1 MDLIKHIDD
10 SIEWGRL
17 EVSKL
22 NQDILDIHGISS
34 NKVKC
39 FLNNIC
45 NLDGAT
51 YLEVGVFRGSTFCSA
66 IYGNDISSIGID
78 NFMSPNLTP
87 KGVSQKIGNYY
98 KHNIDILP
106 QEEFLL
112 NVKKYGDVKKISVYK
127 TDYQTFD
134 FKTLPNVDIIFYDGE
149 TKYHDQYVALTNLL
163 PIFSKETILIMDDW
177 NWNSGAFDKF
187 VEDNNLFIS
196 HYREIFT
203 SGEDRDDFWNG
214 LGIFLIEKQ

>member
-1 MDLIKHIDD
+1 MDLVKHIDE
-10 SIEWGRL
+10 SIEWGRR

-22 NQDILDIHGISS
+22 TQDILDVHGITSH
-34 NKVKC
+34 KVRC

-45 NLDGAT
+45 NIDGAT
-51 YLEVGVFRGSTFCSA
+51 YLEVGVFRGATFCSA
-66 IYGNDISSIGID
+66 IYGNDIYSIAID

-87 KGVSQKIGNYY
+87 AGVSQKIGNYY

-106 QEEFLL
+106 QEEFIN
-112 NVKKYGDVKKISVYK
+112 NVKRFGNVDKTSVYK

-149 TKYHDQYVALTNLL
+149 TKYHDQYVALTNML

-177 NWNSGAFDKF
+177 NWDKGAFDKF
-187 VEDNNLFIS
+187 VEDNNLYIS
-196 HYREIFT
+196 YHKELFT
-203 SGEDRDDFWNG
+203 SGEDSNDFWNG
-214 LGIFLIEKQ
+214 LGIFLIEK

>member
-1 MDLIKHIDD
+1 MDLVKHIDE

-22 NQDILDIHGISS
+22 TQEILDIHGITS
-34 NKVKC
+34 NKVRC

-45 NLDGAT
+45 NIDGAT
-51 YLEVGVFRGSTFCSA
+51 YLEVGVFRGATFCSA
-66 IYGNDISSIGID
+66 VYGNNINSRAID

-98 KHNIDILP
+98 KHNIDIPP
-106 QEEFLL
+106 QEEFLS
-112 NVKKYGDVKKISVYK
+112 NVKKHSNVKKTSVYK

-134 FKTLPNVDIIFYDGE
+134 FSTLPNVDIIFYDGE
-149 TKYHDQYVALTNLL
+149 TKFHDQYVALTNML
-163 PIFSKETILIMDDW
+163 PVFSNQTIIIMDDW
-177 NWNSGAFDKF
+177 NWNSRAFDKF
-187 VEDNNLFIS
+187 VNDNNLFIS

-203 SGEDRDDFWNG
+203 SGEDMGDFWNG
-214 LGIFLIEKQ
+214 LGIFLIER

>member
-1 MDLIKHIDD
+1 MDLVKHIDD
-10 SIEWGRL
+10 SIEWGEL

-22 NQDILDIHGISS
+22 NQDILDIHGITS

-45 NLDGAT
+45 DIDGAT
-51 YLEVGVFRGSTFCSA
+51 YLEIGVFRGATFCSA
-66 IYGNDISSIGID
+66 IHGNNIKSIAID

-87 KGVSQKIGNYY
+87 KGVSQKIGNLY

-106 QEEFLL
+106 QEEFIN
-112 NVKKYGDVKKISVYK
+112 NVKKYGDVENISVYK

-149 TKYHDQYVALTNLL
+149 TKFHDQYVALTNML
-163 PIFSKETILIMDDW
+163 PIFSKETIIIMDDW
-177 NWNSGAFDKF
+177 NWDNGAFTKF
-187 VEDNNLFIS
+187 VNDNNLFIS
-196 HYREIFT
+196 HYKEIFT
-203 SGEDRDDFWNG
+203 SGEDSNDFWNG
-214 LGIFLIEKQ
+214 LGIFLIER

>member
-1 MDLIKHIDD
+1 MDLIRHIDD
-10 SIEWGRL
+10 SIEWGKL

-22 NQDILDIHGISS
+22 TQDILDIHGISS
-34 NKVKC
+34 NKVKS

-45 NLDGAT
+45 TIDGAT

-66 IYGNDISSIGID
+66 IYGNDIYSIAVD

-87 KGVSQKIGNYY
+87 KNVSQKMGNYY

-106 QEEFLL
+106 QDEFIT
-112 NVKKYGDVKKISVYK
+112 NVKKYGEAGKVSVYK

-149 TKYHDQYVALTNLL
+149 TKYHDQYIALTNML

-187 VEDNNLFIS
+187 VEDNNLFITHS
-196 HYREIFT
+196 KEIFT
-203 SGEDRDDFWNG
+203 SGEDKNDFWNG
-214 LGIFLIEKQ
+214 LGVFLLEK

>member
-10 SIEWGRL
+10 SIEWGKL

-22 NQDILDIHGISS
+22 NQDILDIHGITS

-45 NLDGAT
+45 NIDNAT
-51 YLEVGVFRGSTFCSA
+51 YLEVGVFRGATFCSA
-66 IYGNDISSIGID
+66 SHGNDIYSIGID

-98 KHNIDILP
+98 KHNIDTPP
-106 QEEFLL
+106 QEEFLS
-112 NVKKYGDVKKISVYK
+112 NVKRHCNVDKTSVYK

-134 FKTLPNVDIIFYDGE
+134 FKSLSNVDIIFYDGE
-149 TKYHDQYVALTNLL
+149 TKFHDQYVALTNML

-177 NWNSGAFDKF
+177 NWNSGAFEKF
-187 VEDNNLFIS
+187 VNDNNLFIS
-196 HYREIFT
+196 HYRELYT
-203 SGEDRDDFWNG
+203 SGEDINDFWNG
-214 LGIFLIEKQ
+214 LGIFLIER

>member
-1 MDLIKHIDD
+1 MDLVKHIDD
-10 SIEWGRL
+10 SIEWGKL

-22 NQDILDIHGISS
+22 NQDILDIHGITS

-45 NLDGAT
+45 NIDNAT
-51 YLEVGVFRGSTFCSA
+51 YLEIGVFRGSTFCSA
-66 IYGNDISSIGID
+66 IHNNNIRSIAID

-87 KGVSQKIGNYY
+87 KGVSQKIGNLY

-106 QEEFLL
+106 QEEFIG
-112 NVKKYGDVKKISVYK
+112 NVKKYGDVEKISVYK

-149 TKYHDQYVALTNLL
+149 TKFHDQYVALTNML
-163 PIFSKETILIMDDW
+163 PIFSKETIIIMDDW
-177 NWNSGAFDKF
+177 NWDSGAFSKF
-187 VEDNNLFIS
+187 VNDNNLYIS
-196 HYREIFT
+196 HYKEIFT
-203 SGEDRDDFWNG
+203 SGEDPNDFWNG
-214 LGIFLIEKQ
+214 LGIFLIEK

>member
-1 MDLIKHIDD
+1 MDLIRHIDD
-10 SIEWGRL
+10 SIEWGKL

-22 NQDILDIHGISS
+22 TQDILDIHGISS
-34 NKVKC
+34 NKVKS

-45 NLDGAT
+45 NIDGAT

-66 IYGNDISSIGID
+66 IYGNDIYSIAVD

-87 KGVSQKIGNYY
+87 KNVSQKMGNYY

-106 QEEFLL
+106 QDEFIT
-112 NVKKYGDVKKISVYK
+112 NVKKYGEAGKVSVYK

-149 TKYHDQYVALTNLL
+149 TKYHDQYIALTNML

-187 VEDNNLFIS
+187 VEDNNLFITHS
-196 HYREIFT
+196 KEIFT
-203 SGEDRDDFWNG
+203 SGEDKNDFWNG
-214 LGIFLIEKQ
+214 LGVFLLEK

>member
-1 MDLIKHIDD
+1 MDLVKHIDE
-10 SIEWGRL
+10 SIEWGKL

-22 NQDILDIHGISS
+22 TQEILDIHGITS
-34 NKVKC
+34 NKVRA

-45 NLDGAT
+45 NIDGAT
-51 YLEVGVFRGSTFCSA
+51 YLEVGVFRGATFCSA
-66 IYGNDISSIGID
+66 IYGNNIHAIGID

-98 KHNIDILP
+98 KHNIETIP

-112 NVKKYGDVKKISVYK
+112 NVKKHGNVNKTSVYK

-134 FKTLPNVDIIFYDGE
+134 FSALPNVDIIFYDGE
-149 TKYHDQYVALTNLL
+149 TKFHDQYVALTNML
-163 PIFSKETILIMDDW
+163 PIFSNETILIMDDW
-177 NWNSGAFDKF
+177 NWNNGAFDKF
-187 VEDNNLFIS
+187 INDNNLFIS

-203 SGEDRDDFWNG
+203 SGEDNTDFWNG
-214 LGIFLIEKQ
+214 LGIFLIER

>member
-1 MDLIKHIDD
+1 MDLVKHIDE

-22 NQDILDIHGISS
+22 TQEILDIHGITS
-34 NKVKC
+34 NKVRC

-45 NLDGAT
+45 NIDGAT
-51 YLEVGVFRGSTFCSA
+51 YLEVGVFRGATFCSA
-66 IYGNDISSIGID
+66 VYGNNINSIAID

-98 KHNIDILP
+98 KHNIDIPP
-106 QEEFLL
+106 QEEFLS
-112 NVKKYGDVKKISVYK
+112 NVKKHSNVKKTSVYK

-134 FKTLPNVDIIFYDGE
+134 FSTLPNVDIIFYDGE
-149 TKYHDQYVALTNLL
+149 TKFHDQYVALTNML
-163 PIFSKETILIMDDW
+163 PVFSNQTIIIMDDW
-177 NWNSGAFDKF
+177 NWNSRAFDKF
-187 VEDNNLFIS
+187 VNDNNLFIS

-203 SGEDRDDFWNG
+203 SGEDMGDFWNG
-214 LGIFLIEKQ
+214 LGIFLIER

>member
-10 SIEWGRL
+10 SIEWGTL

-22 NQDILDIHGISS
+22 TQDILDIQGITS
-34 NKVKC
+34 NKVRC

-45 NLDGAT
+45 NIDGAT
-51 YLEVGVFRGSTFCSA
+51 YLEVGVFRGATFCSA
-66 IYGNDISSIGID
+66 MYGNDIYSIGID

-87 KGVSQKIGNYY
+87 QNVSQKIGNYY

-106 QEEFLL
+106 QEDFIN
-112 NVKKYGDVKKISVYK
+112 NVKRFGNVNKTSVYK

-134 FKTLPNVDIIFYDGE
+134 FKTLSNVDIIFYDGE
-149 TKYHDQYVALTNLL
+149 TKYHDQYVALNNML

-177 NWNSGAFDKF
+177 NWNKGAFDKF
-187 VEDNNLFIS
+187 TEDNNLFIS
-196 HYREIFT
+196 HHREIFT
-203 SGEDRDDFWNG
+203 SGEDSSDFWNG
-214 LGIFLIEKQ
+214 LGIFLIEK